1 MKEQALSINISGQQL
16 MAIIHQ
22 GRSSKAVATAVLI
35 VVGGPQYRVGSHRQ
49 FIQLARYLAHQGI
62 TVMRFDYRGMGDSE
76 AEKQHFDAIC
86 DDTKAAIDSLFQHQ
100 PKIQNVVIWGLC
112 DAASAALIY
121 AHKDPRVSG
130 LVLLNPWL
138 ESEKAMAKT
147 MVKYYYLQQLL
158 SKRFWKKLISGK
170 VNFAESGRE
179 IKGFVKGCVGN
190 EQRDKSSYQVRMLNG
205 LQAFDGKLCLILSGT
220 DLTAREFDQQTNTS
234 PAWQKLQK
242 PNCEIRRLPAAD
254 HTFSSA
260 KFKREVELIT
270 CKFVQSC

>member
-1 MKEQALSINISGQQL
+1 MKEKAIIINVSDQQL

-22 GRSSKAVATAVLI
+22 GCSSKTIATAVLI

-49 FIQLARYLAHQGI
+49 FIQLARYLANEGI

-76 AEKQHFDAIC
+76 AEKQQFDAIC
-86 DDTKAAIDSLFQHQ
+86 DDTKAAIDSLFQQQ
-100 PKIQNVVIWGLC
+100 PKIQKVVIWGLC

-121 AHKDPRVSG
+121 AHKDARVSG

-138 ESEKAMAKT
+138 ENEKAMAKT
-147 MVKYYYLQQLL
+147 MVKYYYLQRLL
-158 SKRFWKKLISGK
+158 SKRFWIKLISGN
-170 VNFAESGRE
+170 VNFGESSKE
-179 IKGFVKGCVGN
+179 VKGFVKSCVGN
-190 EQRDKSSYQVRMLNG
+190 EQREKSSYQVRMLNG

-220 DLTAREFDQQTNTS
+220 DLTAREFDQQTNS
-234 PAWQKLQK
+234 NQVWQKLHK
-242 PNCEIRRLPAAD
+242 PYCEIRRLAEAD